1 MSLSTRGAHAA
12 VAVSPHDTTPILP
25 DGQFAHELFVVVTGN
40 VSFIT
45 PAGNTVSLTSV
56 AANTKLP
63 FCATHVRAT
72 GTTATVLA
80 LLYRD

>member
-1 MSLSTRGAHAA
+1 MSLSTRGAHHAS
-12 VAVSPHDTTPILP
+12 AVSPHDTTPLFP
-25 DGQFAHELFVVVTGN
+25 DGQYAHALFVTVTGN

-45 PAGNTVSLTSV
+45 PAGQTVSLTSV
-56 AANTKLP
+56 AANTRLD